1 MLVLFDHS
9 TPRGLARSLTG
20 HTVRTA
26 RMQGWDELSN
36 GDLLAAA
43 EKTGFEALVTP
54 DKSIRY
60 QQNLKGRKIAI
71 VVLGNPQWPALRR
84 YVERVVAA
92 LNAATAGSYVLVEIP
107 MGRRRK
113 LMPPPAVPLS
123 ESRPDSSPHDKL
135 PTCRNFARSPMKL
148 RRFSVPGGAFT
159 SGSSSISA

>member
-43 EKTGFEALVTP
+43 EKTGFEVLVTP

-113 LMPPPAVPLS
+113 
-123 ESRPDSSPHDKL
+123 
-135 PTCRNFARSPMKL
+135 
-148 RRFSVPGGAFT
+148 
-159 SGSSSISA
+159 